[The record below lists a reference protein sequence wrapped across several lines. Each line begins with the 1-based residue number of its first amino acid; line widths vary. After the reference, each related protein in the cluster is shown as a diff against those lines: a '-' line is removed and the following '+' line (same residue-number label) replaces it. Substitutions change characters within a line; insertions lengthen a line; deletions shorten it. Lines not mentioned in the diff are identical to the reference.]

1 MEPACAG
8 DAGVNTKSPLPP
20 VAYRLKYAREE
31 TPASDEVDGLRG
43 WFVPWQIVPDPL
55 FLCQLL
61 ILLAII
67 GVFFAFCLF
76 DKKVKN
82 QC

>member
-1 MEPACAG
+1 MELACAG

-43 WFVPWQIVPDPL
+43 VVCTLADSARSSLPMPVVNSASDYWSVFC
-55 FLCQLL
+55 FLP
-61 ILLAII
+61 
-67 GVFFAFCLF
+67 VR
-76 DKKVKN
+76 
-82 QC
+82 